1 MNRKIRKFWG
11 ILYYLIIFVSLFLL
25 LCILQKKIDSINE
38 IHLLYSRNVI
48 EVRTRNIDI
57 LEIIESVD
65 MEEKK
70 EKLTIVCEELHPF
83 LELKGIY
90 YSGDLS
96 ELPVIQGRFL
106 TSEECKRD
114 TNKAVVGQQYAKE
127 IYERD
132 NRKYYKLDGNEYEVV
147 GILGRESGSRFNT
160 MIFLPLKKVAVRYGL
175 SGTYLVDGEQTDRLF
190 QSFLHKK
197 YEMSVRK
204 LYNGYVPDF
213 LREVKEDNGM
223 IGIYVIVMLLIV
235 MCSLLGVSYFLQI
248 KSTNIKGYKIL
259 GIPVSF
265 VVRKYILK
273 HIVVLLCAFAA
284 GTISSELFRKML
296 GIRLVNYHIVITGV
310 LIFYLVINIEICLKV
325 IFLVKSFYAG
335 ESE

>member
-1 MNRKIRKFWG
+1 MNRKIRKFLG

-57 LEIIESVD
+57 PEIIESVN
-65 MEEKK
+65 MEGKK

-160 MIFLPLKKVAVRYGL
+160 MIFLPLKKVAYR
-175 SGTYLVDGEQTDRLF
+175 D
-190 QSFLHKK
+190 
-197 YEMSVRK
+197 
-204 LYNGYVPDF
+204 
-213 LREVKEDNGM
+213 
-223 IGIYVIVMLLIV
+223 
-235 MCSLLGVSYFLQI
+235 
-248 KSTNIKGYKIL
+248 
-259 GIPVSF
+259 
-265 VVRKYILK
+265 
-273 HIVVLLCAFAA
+273 VL
-284 GTISSELFRKML
+284 
-296 GIRLVNYHIVITGV
+296 
-310 LIFYLVINIEICLKV
+310 
-325 IFLVKSFYAG
+325 
-335 ESE
+335 